1 MKQPKDYEI
10 PEAERRE
17 EEDFMVVWLV
27 AFMIG
32 FGVGTIFG
40 LML

>member
-1 MKQPKDYEI
+1 MKQPKDYPEI
-10 PEAERRE
+10 ERN
-17 EEDFMVVWLV
+17 EEDDFLIVWLV
-27 AFMIG
+27 AFGTG